1 MGYLVNRWRRIG
13 TRLYVA
19 LGFAVLL
26 TLVSSGVGVFY
37 FERSGDHSF
46 DIQSRSIPVLEAA
59 WSTERETT
67 NLRSLGLELLSTDDA
82 QFVGAPTETVEAIL
96 SRVESPLQVVAG
108 VPELA
113 ADADQVFDGIYN
125 LADIVDEIRLNR
137 ETLSQVNESAGQLS
151 AELDRISAMNGTE
164 EPAAIL
170 LKQSLSASDQ
180 MELDSLWDEFV
191 AASSVGGDQALAD
204 LGGGNDGI
212 FAVRGSQLLLRSQ
225 IGEISARFDSASR
238 DLDASVTNLVSG
250 ASSQSNAAL
259 ESAGATFDFGRV
271 LLAVISVGSVL
282 AAIIASWVWV
292 GNGLIRR
299 LARLSDRMRLMA
311 RGDLETP
318 IPEVGPDEVG
328 ELADALEVFRKQALE
343 VQRLNLV
350 EQLYGELRQANEE
363 MTRMQARLVANEKL
377 ASLSELVGGI
387 AHEISNP
394 LNFVT
399 NFSEGS
405 LELFDELT
413 EILDGYR
420 DVLSVEDAQNMDEVR
435 GELAESLNRVQDHG
449 GRVMGIVERMRALGG
464 VGGNP
469 VLTDVNEALMVG
481 VEAECTKFESRQGG
495 MHVQPTFDLDDSI
508 GDVMLS
514 THDFAEAVG
523 NIVTNAC
530 FAMRSKK
537 ESLGDG
543 YEPSLLITSRRKGDE
558 IEVRIRDNGPGIPED
573 KTDRVFD
580 LFYSTRQGAL
590 GAGLGLPLASD
601 VARHAGGDLTVN
613 SVYGE
618 YAEFVMTFQG

>member
-82 QFVGAPTETVEAIL
+82 QVVVAPTETVEAIL

-204 LGGGNDGI
+204 LAGGNDGI

-238 DLDASVTNLVSG
+238 ELDGSVTNLVSG

-449 GRVMGIVERMRALGG
+449 GRRY
-464 VGGNP
+464 
-469 VLTDVNEALMVG
+469 
-481 VEAECTKFESRQGG
+481 
-495 MHVQPTFDLDDSI
+495 
-508 GDVMLS
+508 GDRRTYAS
-514 THDFAEAVG
+514 P
-523 NIVTNAC
+523 
-530 FAMRSKK
+530 RRR
-537 ESLGDG
+537 
-543 YEPSLLITSRRKGDE
+543 RRK
-558 IEVRIRDNGPGIPED
+558 PG
-573 KTDRVFD
+573 T
-580 LFYSTRQGAL
+580 
-590 GAGLGLPLASD
+590 
-601 VARHAGGDLTVN
+601 H
-613 SVYGE
+613 
-618 YAEFVMTFQG
+618 

>member
-82 QFVGAPTETVEAIL
+82 QVVGAPTETVEAIL
-96 SRVESPLQVVAG
+96 SRVEPPLQVVAG

-113 ADADQVFDGIYN
+113 AEADQVFDGIYN

-137 ETLSQVNESAGQLS
+137 ETLSQVDESARQLS
-151 AELDRISAMNGTE
+151 TELDRISAMNGTE

-204 LGGGNDGI
+204 LAGGNDGI

-225 IGEISARFDSASR
+225 IGEISVRFDSASR
-238 DLDASVTNLVSG
+238 ELDGSVTNLVSG

-282 AAIIASWVWV
+282 AAIIASWLWV

-377 ASLSELVGGI
+377 ASMSELVGGI

-420 DVLSVEDAQNMDEVR
+420 DVVSVEDAQNMDEVKD
-435 GELAESLNRVQDHG
+435 ELAESLNRVQDHG

-481 VEAECTKFESRQGG
+481 VEAECTKFEAGRDG
-495 MHVQPTFDLDDSI
+495 MRVQPTFDLDDAV

-523 NIVTNAC
+523 NIVSNAC

-537 ESLGDG
+537 ESLGDE
-543 YEPSLLITSRRKGDE
+543 YEPALLITSRRNNDE
-558 IEVRIRDNGPGIPED
+558 IEVRIRDNGPGISDDATE
-573 KTDRVFD
+573 RVFD

-601 VARHAGGDLTVN
+601 VARRAGGDLTVN
-613 SVYGE
+613 SVHGE